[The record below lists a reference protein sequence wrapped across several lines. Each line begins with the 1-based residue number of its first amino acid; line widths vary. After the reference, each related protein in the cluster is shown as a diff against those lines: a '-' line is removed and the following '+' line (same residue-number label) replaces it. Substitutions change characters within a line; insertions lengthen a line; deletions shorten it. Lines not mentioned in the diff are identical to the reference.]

1 MFFRNKTRTLILLRH
16 FSQCNF
22 KIFRRRPTLVAFL
35 LSPPLHHKK
44 VSYGPGV
51 NLRYEKQLFTSGIVR
66 VNIFICEENI
76 IDSIEDIIAF
86 WKIFSNH
93 WGGIRNKTIPDNDY
107 EERSG
112 PPKRPS
118 RSEIFEALEL
128 LQNCSLFEEEQA
140 TFYLGSHLE
149 KFSVLY
155 EKTL

>member
-1 MFFRNKTRTLILLRH
+1 MFFRNKTRTLIPLRH

-44 VSYGPGV
+44 ASYGPGV
-51 NLRYEKQLFTSGIVR
+51 NLRYKKQLFTSGIVR

-107 EERSG
+107 EESRG
-112 PPKRPS
+112 PPKKTFTVGDIWS
-118 RSEIFEALEL
+118 SWITSK
-128 LQNCSLFEEEQA
+128 LQSLWGGT